1 MKGEQ
6 AQALAHGKTPP
17 THEAP
22 VPLQTIIINPKMHSL
37 RWISQDLPM
46 SSEGRLKRIVGC
58 ST

>member
-22 VPLQTIIINPKMHSL
+22 VPLQTIIINPKNAFSAVDLTRPTNVL
-37 RWISQDLPM
+37 RRPP
-46 SSEGRLKRIVGC
+46 
-58 ST
+58 